1 MDKIRNAVKKEVEED
16 KIHCFARLSS
26 KKCNA
31 LKKKECKNCSFYKH
45 KDEVQN
51 YEKYL

>member
-1 MDKIRNAVKKEVEED
+1 MSKNKNAVKENED
-16 KIHCFARLSS
+16 KIHCFARLSLT
-26 KKCNA
+26 KCNA

-45 KDEVQN
+45 KNEVQG